1 MRIASSGCSPV
12 TSLGIQKP
20 RSWVASCSACSLG
33 WLALQACI
41 VQVSPPPGRGGPRR
55 WGDRLTRGVGG
66 RFHARALT
74 WGVALVRSPVRCAAR
89 GPLPLVGSG
98 NLPQGGVVALEVRLS
113 WHCEGRIVRLVA
125 LRLQVDT
132 WRLWCWDRLGV
143 IPAGVHEGIEGVVVA
158 VVPAG

>member
-1 MRIASSGCSPV
+1 M

-20 RSWVASCSACSLG
+20 RSWVAPCSACSPRVAG
-33 WLALQACI
+33 VSLQACI

-74 WGVALVRSPVRCAAR
+74 WGVELVRSPVRQPAR
-89 GPLPLVGSG
+89 GRLPLARSG

-113 WHCEGRIVRLVA
+113 WHREGRIVCLVA
-125 LRLQVDT
+125 VRLRVDA
-132 WRLWCWDRLGV
+132 WRLRCWDRLGV
-143 IPAGVHEGIEGVVVA
+143 IPARVHEGIEGVVVA